1 MLLVDPILEIFHL
14 TNTDGDTM
22 FLIVALDS
30 SFIGLAAVSGLLAA
44 ESVTW
49 PLGRGGDRHQ
59 PADASRPDRRR
70 LCDGSRLG
78 SDGSRLGSDGGVGIR
93 GRLDPERPFR
103 GLQRIFPAHCGER
116 RIISEGYWNS
126 CP

>member
-78 SDGSRLGSDGGVGIR
+78 SDGGVGIR

-103 GLQRIFPAHCGER
+103 GLQTADDRGHPAPR
-116 RIISEGYWNS
+116 D
-126 CP
+126 CPRAD